1 MSRPPGHGPAG
12 PGGVRPLRAALLAVV
27 GVVIGVLLLQAGQH
41 AALSGGAASGS
52 PAGRGTGTSTTTTTT
67 VPATT
72 TTVATV
78 HPSTS
83 VKVLVANASNT
94 NGVAT
99 YYTGTL
105 SSAGWGT
112 LSPTNASARLTT
124 SAVYYA
130 TGQQGA
136 ADAVASA
143 LGVAAAQV
151 QPLGSQTPV
160 PGTTG
165 ADVVVAV
172 GNDLAAKASPGG

>member
-1 MSRPPGHGPAG
+1 MRP
-12 PGGVRPLRAALLAVV
+12 VRAAVLAIV

-41 AALSGGAASGS
+41 AGPSGAAQG
-52 PAGRGTGTSTTTTTT
+52 PTATTTTTTTTTAPTSTTTTA
-67 VPATT
+67 VQ
-72 TTVATV
+72 
-78 HPSTS
+78 PSAS
-83 VKVLVANASNT
+83 VKVLVANASYT
-94 NGVAT
+94 NGVAA

-112 LSPTNASARLTT
+112 LTPTNASSRLTT

-136 ADAVASA
+136 ADAVASS

-151 QPLGSQTPV
+151 QPLSSQTPV

-172 GNDLAAKASPGG
+172 GVDLAAKASTSG